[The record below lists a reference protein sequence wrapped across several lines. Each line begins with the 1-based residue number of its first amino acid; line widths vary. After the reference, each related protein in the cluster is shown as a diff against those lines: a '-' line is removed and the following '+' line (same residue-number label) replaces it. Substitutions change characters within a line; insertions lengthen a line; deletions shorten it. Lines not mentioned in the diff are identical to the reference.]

1 MDAMLLRK
9 IERFLNQHEMPW
21 TKFGRLAAHDP
32 RFVADLRNG
41 RTPRP
46 TTQKRIEAFMATY
59 AETAHAN

>member
-1 MDAMLLRK
+1 MLLRK
-9 IERFLNQHEMPW
+9 IEKFLKQHEMPW

-46 TTQKRIEAFMATY
+46 ETEERILTFMADY
-59 AETAHAN
+59 PEAAHAN